1 MQLDDLLE
9 LNDLSR
15 QSTIRVGQRL
25 KVTGDDTSSDESSSK
40 ANRTTTAT
48 PKSSTSNRATEPY
61 TVKAGESLNV
71 IASRMGITTKELAD
85 LNDMNVRSGLQRGQ
99 TLQVPK
105 LVTEYKVRSGDSM
118 IRIATRFGIETD
130 QLADMNDLKSNASLQ
145 VGDIL
150 KVPNF

>member
-1 MQLDDLLE
+1 
-9 LNDLSR
+9 
-15 QSTIRVGQRL
+15 
-25 KVTGDDTSSDESSSK
+25 
-40 ANRTTTAT
+40 
-48 PKSSTSNRATEPY
+48 
-61 TVKAGESLNV
+61 
-71 IASRMGITTKELAD
+71 MGVTTKELAD
-85 LNDMNVRSGLQRGQ
+85 LNDMNARSGLQRGQ